1 MNTTYSSLF
10 AQKSGTAGLSSL
22 IELKN
27 KFLVTILVLFVYR
40 FGTYVPL
47 PGVNPQ
53 ALTKFSS
60 QGFSGFLG
68 MLNVFSGGALG
79 RMTIFALNVM
89 PYIVA
94 SIVMQLLLAAF
105 SGIEALKKEGS
116 AGRDKINLYTRYA
129 TIVFCLLHGSLIA
142 SNVESMHAKNGLDL
156 VFSGILLKVMV
167 VLTLT
172 AGTFLLLWLGDIIT
186 SNGIGNGVSLIV
198 FTSIV
203 SELPNSF
210 ASIFYLNKV
219 GTISGFVL
227 LFILLFVCAVV
238 FLIVFVEKSY
248 RHVPVQYPK
257 RQVGRK
263 LFDRDF
269 SHIPLKINTAGVIPA
284 IFASTLLLMPMTVV
298 NFINNDDIANLIVFY
313 LSPGKLLYLV
323 LYSLL
328 IVFFCFFY
336 TSIVFNADE
345 LADSLKK
352 NGGII
357 LGKRPG
363 KNTATYLN
371 YIVSRLTVLGS
382 AYVVFVCI
390 VAEVIRSVY
399 AIPFAMGGTSLLIA
413 VGVVIDIIS
422 QVQTHLFS
430 YRYGS
435 LVKKAGVRS
444 RAG

>member
-1 MNTTYSSLF
+1 MHV
-10 AQKSGTAGLSSL
+10 KS
-22 IELKN
+22 
-27 KFLVTILVLFVYR
+27 
-40 FGTYVPL
+40 
-47 PGVNPQ
+47 
-53 ALTKFSS
+53 
-60 QGFSGFLG
+60 
-68 MLNVFSGGALG
+68 
-79 RMTIFALNVM
+79 
-89 PYIVA
+89 
-94 SIVMQLLLAAF
+94 
-105 SGIEALKKEGS
+105 
-116 AGRDKINLYTRYA
+116 
-129 TIVFCLLHGSLIA
+129 
-142 SNVESMHAKNGLDL
+142 GLDL
-156 VFSGILLKVMV
+156 VLSGILLKVMI

-186 SNGIGNGVSLIV
+186 SNGIGNGVSLMV
-198 FTSIV
+198 FASIV

-219 GTISGFVL
+219 GTISGFAL
-227 LFILLFVCAVV
+227 LLILLFVCAVV
-238 FLIVFVEKSY
+238 LLIVFVEKSY
-248 RHVPVQYPK
+248 RCVPVQYPK
-257 RQVGRK
+257 RQIGRK

-284 IFASTLLLMPMTVV
+284 IFASTMLIIPMTVV
-298 NFINNDDIANLIVFY
+298 NFINNDNIANLIVLY
-313 LSPGKLLYLV
+313 LSPGKPMYLM

-363 KNTATYLN
+363 KNTAIYLN

-382 AYVVFVCI
+382 LYVVFVCI
-390 VAEVIRSVY
+390 IAEVIRNVY

-444 RAG
+444 RVR